1 ITTVSLSAL
10 VFSFINVLLNL
21 YLLFMVFCKSKFSK
35 NSSGLFLIYFRFAV
49 DMLYSFASKNT
60 CFLTLNFDLKPFS
73 ATIHFT
79 YNILRMLSPDL
90 VVKNLSFFIAWPNLI
105 FGSIRSWT
113 VLFIT
118 IDRVLATC
126 IPIIYHL
133 HRSKFPLLAVSIY
146 IFAYVLFEQY
156 ILFGIC
162 AFIIDVPL
170 SCANFGCTTNP
181 CYHDY
186 WEYYEQIMHFCVGTL
201 SVLLCFRLFV
211 WNNCSHSTNNQTIS
225 RATRISLLDSF
236 IIFVF
241 DLLPIFLMSNFPEV
255 NFRSVGPLSAL
266 CKNFGFVIESIITCG
281 VLIGKNQQVQPGS
294 VTRISRSVI
303 VHCFNL
309 TYFLIR
315 VVSPDTV
322 VKNLSF
328 YIAWPTYNL
337 GSIRVFLVFFIIIDR
352 LCASYFPIFYH
363 KNRSKLPN
371 LSIFLSLFVY
381 AIFEQ
386 IILFKFCQFE
396 IDIPT
401 SCLHLG
407 CSVNKC
413 YHDYW
418 LWFEQTTRISLLDTV
433 IIFAFDILPSFLF
446 THFPAVNFETVGPLS
461 ALCKNFGFVIEAI
474 IICKVLIG
482 K

>member
-1 ITTVSLSAL
+1 
-10 VFSFINVLLNL
+10 
-21 YLLFMVFCKSKFSK
+21 
-35 NSSGLFLIYFRFAV
+35 
-49 DMLYSFASKNT
+49 
-60 CFLTLNFDLKPFS
+60 
-73 ATIHFT
+73 
-79 YNILRMLSPDL
+79 
-90 VVKNLSFFIAWPNLI
+90 
-105 FGSIRSWT
+105 
-113 VLFIT
+113 
-118 IDRVLATC
+118 
-126 IPIIYHL
+126 
-133 HRSKFPLLAVSIY
+133 
-146 IFAYVLFEQY
+146 
-156 ILFGIC
+156 
-162 AFIIDVPL
+162 
-170 SCANFGCTTNP
+170 
-181 CYHDY
+181 
-186 WEYYEQIMHFCVGTL
+186 MHFCVGTL

-281 VLIGKNQQVQPGS
+281 VLIVD
-294 VTRISRSVI
+294 
-303 VHCFNL
+303 
-309 TYFLIR
+309 
-315 VVSPDTV
+315 VVYALCSKFQIFTV
-322 VKNLSF
+322 
-328 YIAWPTYNL
+328 P
-337 GSIRVFLVFFIIIDR
+337 
-352 LCASYFPIFYH
+352 YFPMD
-363 KNRSKLPN
+363 

-418 LWFEQTTRISLLDTV
+418 LWFEQIGYFSIGLSSGVLCFRLFVWSRLSKNQTNKRISRTTRISLLDTV

-482 K
+482 KNGVAPINTSKYTPNAS